1 VKERARAP
9 ANNILALMSF
19 LRPGVDPI
27 LMALVEEAGRNVQR
41 SGLLLRD
48 LLVDYPERAAL
59 AQDLKVCEQEGDRI
73 THDIIHRLAARGRV
87 RAPFS
92 AGDGYALATALDDI
106 VDHSE
111 HAAAQLGLYRVEA
124 PMEQAVEFA
133 DVLVGAGEQ
142 IAQALRSLR
151 TDTELATHLVEI
163 HRLENEGDRL
173 QRDGVA
179 SLFAGGIDP
188 MVVIRWKDIFE
199 ALEAAVDACET
210 VAHVLEGIT
219 LKQGGRRRA

>member
-1 VKERARAP
+1 
-9 ANNILALMSF
+9 MSF
-19 LRPGVDPI
+19 LRPTPDGE
-27 LMALVEEAGRNVQR
+27 LMALVEESGRNVQR
-41 SGLLLRD
+41 CGLLLHD
-48 LLVDYPERAAL
+48 LLVDYPEHATL
-59 AQDLKVCEQEGDRI
+59 ARDLKVCEQEGDRI
-73 THDIIHRLAARGRV
+73 THDIIHRLASRGRI
-87 RAPFS
+87 RAPFD

-106 VDHSE
+106 VDHAE
-111 HAAAQLGLYRVEA
+111 HAAAQLDLYGVEA
-124 PMEQAVEFA
+124 PMEQAVEFTE
-133 DVLVGAGEQ
+133 VLVGAGEQ

-151 TDTELATHLVEI
+151 TGTEIGPHLVEI

-199 ALEAAVDACET
+199 SLEAAVDACET

-219 LKQGGRRRA
+219 LKQRRRR

>member
-1 VKERARAP
+1 
-9 ANNILALMSF
+9 MSF
-19 LRPGVDPI
+19 WRRSLDST
-27 LMALVEEAGRNVQR
+27 LMALVEESGRNVQR
-41 SGLLLRD
+41 CGLLLHD
-48 LLVDYPERAAL
+48 LLLDYPERAAL

-73 THDIIHRLAARGRV
+73 THDIIHRLAGRGHV
-87 RAPFS
+87 GAPFT
-92 AGDGYALATALDDI
+92 AGDGYVLATALDDI
-106 VDHSE
+106 VDHAE
-111 HAAAQLGLYRVEA
+111 QVAAQLGLYGVEA
-124 PMEQAVEFA
+124 PMEQAVAFTE
-133 DVLVGAGEQ
+133 VLVGAGEQ

-151 TDTELATHLVEI
+151 TGTEIAPHLVEI

-199 ALEAAVDACET
+199 SLEAAVDACET

-219 LKQGGRRRA
+219 LRQRRFRR

>member
-1 VKERARAP
+1 
-9 ANNILALMSF
+9 MSL
-19 LRPGVDPI
+19 LRRSIDGS

-41 SGLLLRD
+41 SSLLLRD
-48 LLVDYPERAAL
+48 LLAEFPEHASL
-59 AQDLKVCEQEGDRI
+59 ARDLKVCEQEGDRI
-73 THDIIHRLAARGRV
+73 THDIIHRLTAGRV
-87 RAPFS
+87 RAPFG

-106 VDHSE
+106 VDYTE
-111 HAAAQLGLYRVEA
+111 HAAAQMVLYGVEA

-133 DVLVGAGEQ
+133 EVLVGAGEQ
-142 IAQALRSLR
+142 IARALRCLR
-151 TDTELATHLVEI
+151 TGTELGPQLVEI

-173 QRDGVA
+173 QRDAVA

-199 ALEAAVDACET
+199 SLEAAVDACET

-219 LKQGGRRRA
+219 LKQRRRRG